1 MCRRTWSV
9 LGKGT
14 GEVTSARLSRT
25 DASGRLT
32 LPTAPTLYSRFF
44 CLLPFWA
51 LLEAL
56 QESRTQCAQAR
67 APSPL
72 FLPRLPQGSP

>member
-32 LPTAPTLYSRFF
+32 LPTAPTLIFQV
-44 CLLPFWA
+44 LLSA
-51 LLEAL
+51 
-56 QESRTQCAQAR
+56 T
-67 APSPL
+67 
-72 FLPRLPQGSP
+72 FLGSPGSPTGVSNPMCSG